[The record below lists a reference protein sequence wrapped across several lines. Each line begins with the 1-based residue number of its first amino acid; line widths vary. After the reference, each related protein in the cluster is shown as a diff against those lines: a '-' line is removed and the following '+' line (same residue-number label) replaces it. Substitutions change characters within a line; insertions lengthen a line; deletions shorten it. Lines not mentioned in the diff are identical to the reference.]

1 MKIKTSQTYK
11 VFALYFMSL
20 AIYSMV
26 LSAVGIQ
33 QGLST
38 SMFLVACFNFICVLI
53 YKSNRL
59 RTIMYSILPK
69 LTLAQLEIGF
79 YSVLFLFISLITEKE
94 INGYFTWISD
104 MFASGTY
111 ITIERYESFS
121 KFILIAIVC
130 IFVMLLIKKRL
141 GFVTILLYAFFI
153 LSWHFYVPGAYLY
166 SIIYTMGSLA
176 FFVDKASFE
185 PDDKV
190 NEVRLNFYGPIIGI
204 ALSILALII
213 PLKLPVVYL
222 DDFAQEMTSR
232 FPILES
238 MRETVEDAIGGSS
251 FRFSDLPYQPN
262 TKKLGG
268 SVELSDGIAL
278 KVKAKEPL
286 YLRGSVK
293 HVYTGY
299 SWELK
304 EPLYYK
310 MQDNKLKLEP
320 ESLGYIPEKIEI
332 YPENLKTRT
341 IFNPYFTYEVAN
353 IEDTELIYTMDLEIM
368 RNNGQKNQTK
378 PYEVG
383 YFSVDYLGEREYSD
397 EELEML
403 KPYQSLPSSVTDRTV
418 ALAEKITSEHEGVYK
433 KLLALEDYLKN
444 NYPYTLTTSELPED
458 RDFVDYFLF
467 EEKKGYCTY
476 FSSAMAVMARSIGI
490 ATRYVEGFRMDEELD
505 EAGLYIVR
513 EDRAHAWVEAYI
525 PGTGWLSFE
534 PTGSLTQEEID
545 QRNRLNESGNT
556 DEYEDEATPLGQDNE
571 TKSRNNQ
578 EDAGFEYDD
587 SEVITSN
594 EPVKISSKL
603 IALLIGG
610 ALLVSLIFRKRLFEE
625 YRHFRIKKEKGM
637 EGFKKRY
644 FEIIRIAKLMDEA
657 EIKGTPKEIMNILNN
672 KFSFSEHNL
681 GELVNEAFYSGN
693 IIKQSQLDIMDEAY
707 ESIFRVYIK
716 HKNTDN

>member
-20 AIYSMV
+20 AIYSML

-38 SMFLVACFNFICVLI
+38 SMFLAACFNFICVLI

-59 RTIMYSILPK
+59 RSIMYSILPK

-141 GFVTILLYAFFI
+141 GFVTILFYVFFI

-332 YPENLKTRT
+332 YPENLKAEEITNFLAELKANAFENELKENDVLVTSDT
-341 IFNPYFTYEVAN
+341 IVW
-353 IEDTELIYTMDLEIM
+353 L
-368 RNNGQKNQTK
+368 NGKALGKPKDYDDAFKMLQQLANQT
-378 PYEVG
+378 
-383 YFSVDYLGEREYSD
+383 
-397 EELEML
+397 
-403 KPYQSLPSSVTDRTV
+403 
-418 ALAEKITSEHEGVYK
+418 H
-433 KLLALEDYLKN
+433 
-444 NYPYTLTTSELPED
+444 
-458 RDFVDYFLF
+458 
-467 EEKKGYCTY
+467 
-476 FSSAMAVMARSIGI
+476 
-490 ATRYVEGFRMDEELD
+490 
-505 EAGLYIVR
+505 
-513 EDRAHAWVEAYI
+513 
-525 PGTGWLSFE
+525 
-534 PTGSLTQEEID
+534 
-545 QRNRLNESGNT
+545 
-556 DEYEDEATPLGQDNE
+556 
-571 TKSRNNQ
+571 
-578 EDAGFEYDD
+578 
-587 SEVITSN
+587 EVITS
-594 EPVKISSKL
+594 VCLKSIDKTDVFHSVTKVTFAKL
-603 IALLIGG
+603 SDEAITYYLNNYKPFDKAGSYGIQDWIGLIGISKIEG
-610 ALLVSLIFRKRLFEE
+610 SYTNVVGLPTEMLFQ
-625 YRHFRIKKEKGM
+625 
-637 EGFKKRY
+637 
-644 FEIIRIAKLMDEA
+644 KLM
-657 EIKGTPKEIMNILNN
+657 NY
-672 KFSFSEHNL
+672 
-681 GELVNEAFYSGN
+681 V
-693 IIKQSQLDIMDEAY
+693 
-707 ESIFRVYIK
+707 
-716 HKNTDN
+716 